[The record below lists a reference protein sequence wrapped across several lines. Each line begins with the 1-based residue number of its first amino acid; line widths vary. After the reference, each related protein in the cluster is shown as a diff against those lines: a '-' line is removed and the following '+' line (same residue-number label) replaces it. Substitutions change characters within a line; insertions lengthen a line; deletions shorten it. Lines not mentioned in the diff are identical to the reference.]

1 MVISSNYEE
10 TIRLFITCYSFEDL
24 RWPSVLCHTCRNL
37 IVETKAKA
45 KAETKE
51 QSGNSSADKQRTK
64 HTYDYQKITS
74 NSITQNK
81 VYNVKKHK
89 HFVQGVLR
97 QEKTAKTRFLGNLN
111 ISFIQL
117 YMEKRK
123 NAISRVSHDRFFFV
137 SWLKIPHFLCT
148 LSWSRFHQI
157 PRTFDNIVLKTQC
170 ELLGK
175 K

>member
-1 MVISSNYEE
+1 MKVFNSFHSKNRSKLCLLCLKYLNQCKNVTTKPKYMVISSNYEE

-89 HFVQGVLR
+89 HF
-97 QEKTAKTRFLGNLN
+97 
-111 ISFIQL
+111 I
-117 YMEKRK
+117 
-123 NAISRVSHDRFFFV
+123 
-137 SWLKIPHFLCT
+137 
-148 LSWSRFHQI
+148 
-157 PRTFDNIVLKTQC
+157 
-170 ELLGK
+170 
-175 K
+175 